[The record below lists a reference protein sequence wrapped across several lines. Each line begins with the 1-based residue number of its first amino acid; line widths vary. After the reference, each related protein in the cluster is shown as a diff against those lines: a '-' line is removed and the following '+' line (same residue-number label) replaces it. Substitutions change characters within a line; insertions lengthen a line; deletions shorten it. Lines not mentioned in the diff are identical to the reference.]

1 MADQIPADQSPAEI
15 EARLQ
20 ELDIYRCY
28 KRSKYLSLKHSSYF
42 HVYEE
47 LLTKY
52 RGKNVTFVEVGV
64 LNGGSLFM
72 WRDFFGPA
80 ARIIGI
86 DLNPVAKKWEKDNFE
101 IFLGDQSDE
110 QFWDQLFSSV
120 GNVDVV
126 LDDGGHS
133 NEQQIV
139 TAEKCIPH
147 IKDGGM
153 LIVEDTHASYM
164 TIFGNPSKYSFINYC
179 KNLMDS
185 INSRFPLVK
194 ISNNGLNKVV
204 CSVEVHESMVCF
216 RINRAKCFA
225 SSLTSNEGISSDARD
240 LRDQGSALHQSVDFI
255 RQRFPSLESA
265 RVVGRVGTEFVRLM
279 FSVRSK
285 LKSRKLKKY
294 FR

>member
-1 MADQIPADQSPAEI
+1 MIEQIPPEI

-20 ELDIYRCY
+20 QLDIYRCY
-28 KRSKYLSLKHSSYF
+28 KRSKYLSYKQSSYF

-52 RGKNVTFVEVGV
+52 RGKNFTFVEIGV

-101 IFLGDQSDE
+101 IFVGSQSNGE
-110 QFWDQLFSSV
+110 FWDQLFSSV
-120 GNVDVV
+120 GRVDVV
-126 LDDGGHS
+126 LDDGGHT

-139 TAEKCIPH
+139 TAEKCIPN

-164 TIFGNPSKYSFINYC
+164 TSFGNPSKYSFINYC
-179 KNLMDS
+179 KELIDG
-185 INSRFPLVK
+185 INSRFPSIKV
-194 ISNNGLNKVV
+194 SDNGLNKMVS
-204 CSVEVHESMVCF
+204 SVEIYESMVCF
-216 RINRAKCFA
+216 RIDRAKCFT
-225 SSLTSNEGISSDARD
+225 SSMTTNEGLSVDARD
-240 LRDQGSALHQSVDFI
+240 FRDQGSILHEWLDFI
-255 RQRFPSLESA
+255 RRKYPFLERS
-265 RVVGRVGTEFVRLM
+265 RVVGKFGTGIARLM

-285 LKSRKLKKY
+285 FKSRKLRKY

>member
-1 MADQIPADQSPAEI
+1 MVDQILPEI
-15 EARLQ
+15 ESRLQ

-28 KRSKYLSLKHSSYF
+28 KRSKYLSIKVSSYF

-72 WRDFFGPA
+72 WRDYFGPA

-86 DLNPVAKKWEKDNFE
+86 DLNPDAKKWEKDNFE
-101 IFLGDQSDE
+101 IFVGSQSDE
-110 QFWDQLFSSV
+110 KFWDLLFLSI
-120 GNVDVV
+120 GDVDVV
-126 LDDGGHS
+126 LDDGGHT

-153 LIVEDTHASYM
+153 LIVEDTHTSYM
-164 TIFGNPSKYSFINYC
+164 PKFGNPSKFSFISYC
-179 KNLMDS
+179 KTLIDG
-185 INSRFPLVK
+185 INSRFPSVAV
-194 ISNNGLNKVV
+194 SNNSLNKVV
-204 CSVEVHESMVCF
+204 CSVEVFESIVCF
-216 RINRAKCFA
+216 RVDRTKCFA
-225 SSLTSNEGISSDARD
+225 GSVTSNEGISSNARD
-240 LRDQGSALHQSVDFI
+240 FRNQGSILQESEDFLRQKLRFLNVDGVI
-255 RQRFPSLESA
+255 RRSGAYIARLLFSA
-265 RVVGRVGTEFVRLM
+265 
-279 FSVRSK
+279 RSK
-285 LKSRKLKKY
+285 LRSRKLGKY